1 MIFLLVTK
9 ILSRV
14 NPDNVTDGS
23 GGGIDTEALM
33 SGLCV
38 FLLIIC
44 LIMFIYII
52 YLHGKIDKLSEK
64 KDNEE
69 IK

>member
-1 MIFLLVTK
+1 MFYLIN
-9 ILSRV
+9 ILSRI
-14 NPDNVTDGS
+14 NPDNESDGHGS
-23 GGGIDTEALM
+23 GFDIESLM
-33 SGLCV
+33 SVLCV

-52 YLHGKIDKLSEK
+52 YLHGKIDKLSQK
-64 KDNEE
+64 KDNDEE

>member
-1 MIFLLVTK
+1 MFCLIN
-9 ILSRV
+9 ILTRA
-14 NPDNVTDGS
+14 NPDNNTDG
-23 GGGIDTEALM
+23 GGGGFDTEALI
-33 SGLCV
+33 SSLCV

-52 YLHGKIDKLSEK
+52 YLHGKIDKLSQK
-64 KDNEE
+64 KDNDEE